1 MEFEGQPGAG
11 GQALVAG
18 AERVPAASAERA
30 AGAERALAA
39 GISAGVERL
48 IGLVRSLS
56 PADGLSLTAAATLA
70 NLERSGP
77 QRLTALAVREGVTQ
91 PAMTQLIA
99 RLQDGG
105 LVRRESDPGDGRV
118 VQVRL
123 TDQGRDTLARRRAV
137 RAERLVVILDRITA
151 EDRAAL
157 AAALPA
163 IDALASAQRDATLT
177 H

>member
-1 MEFEGQPGAG
+1 MEIEGRPGAG
-11 GQALVAG
+11 GQTL
-18 AERVPAASAERA
+18 A
-30 AGAERALAA
+30 AGGERGLAVGGERGLAA

-48 IGLVRSLS
+48 LSLVRSLS

-70 NLERSGP
+70 TLERSGP
-77 QRLTALAVREGVTQ
+77 RRLTGLAIQEGVTQ

-99 RLQDGG
+99 RLADGG
-105 LVRRESDPGDGRV
+105 LVRREADPGDGRA
-118 VQVRL
+118 VQVQL
-123 TDQGRDTLARRRAV
+123 TDQGRDTLARRRAA
-137 RAERLVVILDRITA
+137 RAGRLAVILDQISA

-163 IDALASAQRDATLT
+163 IDALTSAQRDAALT

>member
-1 MEFEGQPGAG
+1 MEISGGPGAG
-11 GQALVAG
+11 GRALAMG
-18 AERVPAASAERA
+18 AERTAG

-91 PAMTQLIA
+91 PAMTQLVTRLERDGLA
-99 RLQDGG
+99 R
-105 LVRRESDPGDGRV
+105 RRPDPDDARV
-118 VQVRL
+118 VLV
-123 TDQGRDTLARRRAV
+123 TITEAGLALLRERRAV
-137 RAERLVVILDRITA
+137 RATHLQALIHTLPERDRRRIV
-151 EDRAAL
+151 AAVPALIRL
-157 AAALPA
+157 ADAAPG
-163 IDALASAQRDATLT
+163 SANGNEQ
-177 H
+177 

>member
-1 MEFEGQPGAG
+1 MEISGVPDASGPGAG
-11 GQALVAG
+11 GQALATDAG
-18 AERVPAASAERA
+18 RAVA

-70 NLERSGP
+70 TLERSGP
-77 QRLTALAVREGVTQ
+77 RRLTALAVQEGVTQ
-91 PAMTQLIA
+91 PAMTQLIG
-99 RLQDGG
+99 RLQEAG
-105 LVRRESDPGDGRV
+105 LVRREADPGDGRV

-137 RAERLVVILDRITA
+137 RAERLAVILDRISA

-157 AAALPA
+157 TAALPA
-163 IDALASAQRDATLT
+163 IDALASAQRDVTLT